1 MSEYM
6 EKHSVA
12 KLIGSPP
19 GYVGY
24 DDGGT
29 LTECV
34 RRKPY
39 SILLFDEIEKAH
51 PDVFDLLLQILE
63 DGRLTDSHGR
73 RADFRNVV
81 IIMTS
86 NLGASEERKTAGFV
100 SAENAGD
107 RGKNTVTGAL
117 RAVFRAEFLNRVDEI
132 IVFSRLSEKDTE
144 EIARRLL
151 SKAAER
157 AAGIGIT
164 LSFDESA
171 VKLIAS
177 EGKSDIYGARPLRR
191 AVTRLIEDAL
201 SEEIVCGRLCAPAV
215 IFVRADGGKM
225 KFEKK

>member
-1 MSEYM
+1 M
-6 EKHSVA
+6 
-12 KLIGSPP
+12 
-19 GYVGY
+19 
-24 DDGGT
+24 
-29 LTECV
+29 
-34 RRKPY
+34 
-39 SILLFDEIEKAH
+39 
-51 PDVFDLLLQILE
+51 
-63 DGRLTDSHGR
+63 
-73 RADFRNVV
+73 
-81 IIMTS
+81 
-86 NLGASEERKTAGFV
+86 
-100 SAENAGD
+100 
-107 RGKNTVTGAL
+107 TGAL

-132 IVFSRLSEKDTE
+132 IVFSRLAEKDTE